1 MAKAKGVVYQP
12 FHSSNDPD
20 PTPPPVPPKTLSHR
34 RSLSNRARQLLGIG
48 SGDDAVGK
56 RKSVDG
62 TGNNMRRI
70 WVRSGSAS
78 PDRARNRDHR
88 TQDRGTILSPVSATT
103 SRAYGEERVNTLWG
117 FGRDEVQI
125 QANSRASIEVDLDD
139 GPLRPDD
146 TRGRSR
152 HRDATHPT
160 PAPPAPPPRPGF
172 ALSSPTKSPVIPT
185 RPTGKPMESAAKN
198 VLRKP
203 ELQERRRPIL
213 FYHKDEPHYGF
224 TNFSAHPVDYR
235 GKRYPTSE
243 HLFQSFKVGSTAG
256 ITLFVLTEA
265 LRPHSSHISQP

>member
-1 MAKAKGVVYQP
+1 MAKGVVYQLSR
-12 FHSSNDPD
+12 SSKDPD
-20 PTPPPVPPKTLSHR
+20 PIPPPVPPKTPSCR
-34 RSLSNRARQLLGIG
+34 RSLSNSARKSLEKIS
-48 SGDDAVGK
+48 SGGGADGQQ
-56 RKSVDG
+56 RSVDG
-62 TGNNMRRI
+62 IDGIGNSMRRI
-70 WVRSGSAS
+70 WIRRGSAS

-88 TQDRGTILSPVSATT
+88 TQDRGTILSPVSATA
-103 SRAYGEERVNTLWG
+103 SRAYGEERVNTFWG

-125 QANSRASIEVDLDD
+125 QTNSQASSEVDLDD
-139 GPLRPDD
+139 GPLRLDD

-160 PAPPAPPPRPGF
+160 PAPPAPPPRPRF

-198 VLRKP
+198 ALRKP
-203 ELQERRRPIL
+203 VLQERRRPIL

-224 TNFSAHPVDYR
+224 TNFSAHPVDYC

-256 ITLFVLTEA
+256 TKHYLSSLKLSALTVLT
-265 LRPHSSHISQP
+265 

>member
-1 MAKAKGVVYQP
+1 MAKGVVYQL
-12 FHSSNDPD
+12 FRSSKDPD
-20 PTPPPVPPKTLSHR
+20 PTPPPVPPKTPSRR
-34 RSLSNRARQLLGIG
+34 RSLYNSARQSLEKISSRDEADGQQ
-48 SGDDAVGK
+48 
-56 RKSVDG
+56 RSVDG
-62 TGNNMRRI
+62 IGNSMRRI
-70 WVRSGSAS
+70 RIRRGSAS
-78 PDRARNRDHR
+78 PERARNRDHR
-88 TQDRGTILSPVSATT
+88 TQDRDTIFLPVSATA
-103 SRAYGEERVNTLWG
+103 SRAYGEERVNTFWG

-125 QANSRASIEVDLDD
+125 QTNSQASSEVDLDD
-139 GPLRPDD
+139 GPLRLDD

-243 HLFQSFKVGSTAG
+243 HLFQSFKVGLQLG
-256 ITLFVLTEA
+256 HIIC
-265 LRPHSSHISQP
+265 PH